1 MGRKVGVGSSA
12 EDITRFHL
20 GPCPRGHLTP
30 STKSPARASFQAIN
44 VLGARPSGC
53 APHPRFLPR
62 STVRVPSF
70 TVSGRPRLVEG
81 GCPRNLGS
89 VPHSPT

>member
-30 STKSPARASFQAIN
+30 STMSPSRASFQAIN
-44 VLGARPSGC
+44 VLGAQPSGC
-53 APHPRFLPR
+53 PPPLP
-62 STVRVPSF
+62 S
-70 TVSGRPRLVEG
+70 L
-81 GCPRNLGS
+81 L
-89 VPHSPT
+89 HSPSAQFHNLWQASPSGGELSQELGKCTP

>member
-1 MGRKVGVGSSA
+1 MGRKVGVCSSA

-30 STKSPARASFQAIN
+30 STMSPSRASFQAII
-44 VLGARPSGC
+44 VLGAQPSGF
-53 APHPRFLPR
+53 PPPPFLPC

-70 TVSGRPRLVEG
+70 TISGRPRLVEG